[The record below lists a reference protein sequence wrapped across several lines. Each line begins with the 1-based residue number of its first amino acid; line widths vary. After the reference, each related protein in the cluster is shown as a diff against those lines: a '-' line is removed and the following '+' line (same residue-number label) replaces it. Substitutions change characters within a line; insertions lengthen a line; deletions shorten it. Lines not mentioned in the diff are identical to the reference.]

1 MNEKLTRQQITGLLS
16 LVTIGYDALIEHR
29 DHSWTVKAGYWP
41 NRAAKGNAL
50 QAQIVTRLTRYTK
63 ITVLDT
69 RLVTRTRCPRVEIH
83 FAVENKEK

>member
-1 MNEKLTRQQITGLLS
+1 MNEQLTRKQITGLLS

-29 DHSWTVKAGYWP
+29 DHSWTLRAGYWP

-69 RLVTRTRCPRVEIH
+69 RLVERTRCPRVEIH
-83 FAVENKEK
+83 FAVKLQED